1 MESDIN
7 LDNYL
12 TIKEAAQCL
21 EVSTTT
27 VRNWTRKSGI
37 SVLRHPKYGY
47 YLFTLNDLKAILD
60 IIKGVPGFRTI

>member
-12 TIKEAAQCL
+12 TTKEAAQCL

-27 VRNWTRKSGI
+27 VRNWTHKSGI
-37 SVLRHPKYGY
+37 DVLRHPLYGY
-47 YLFTLNDLKAILD
+47 YLFTINDLKSILD
-60 IIKGVPGFRTI
+60 AVHGIPGYRTI